1 MGRSSLKLSGLGSGP
16 ALRATYRY
24 KVTLMRTVGQ
34 IVELTAHGLETI
46 ASNLDAID
54 PWVLRQAF
62 PEVPE
67 GGLEGASGRVSLL
80 IGQDNLR
87 LFPMEVRRAGGMAL
101 FKSQFGTGWM
111 ASGNAGRIEAPLS
124 QVEED
129 EKGALVLV
137 AQESKN
143 FQTPEFLSA
152 EAMGVDLPRRC
163 PSCKN
168 CKECQFRTSAVS
180 YKEDQKFH
188 VILEGLK
195 FNEERRKWTASYPF
209 FIPPSELKDNYQ
221 QVKAYTERMEK
232 RLIKQG
238 RVEEFNSQFRDT
250 VERGVFRELSE
261 EELREW
267 KGPLNYI
274 AMVEAF
280 KNGPHATTLLRICM
294 NSSLKQPPPVKK
306 SLNDCLMKGPP
317 VLVDLFTITL
327 SFREHRYALAKD
339 LSKFYQKV
347 EADELT
353 QHMRRVLWRDCDGAK
368 EMRIY
373 VTTTVNF
380 GDRPA
385 GCIAI
390 AALRETA
397 ERYGADLPTAAWY
410 LKYRTYVDDAVAGAD
425 TQEGLIKSS
434 SDLETL
440 AGRGGFQFK
449 GTLMTGDAA
458 ADPSEPRKVL
468 GLIWETQG
476 DKLQVDVK
484 LNTGGKVGGARIQ
497 EDIDLE
503 GDLSQAL
510 LGTITKRILWRVAQG
525 LYDPLGLLCAFTI
538 RFKLVMRSLSD
549 EEEGERVG
557 WDDQVPAQ
565 VEANFREILGHLK
578 DLKKVKFPRSMWPEP
593 GRGQVKGKP
602 MLLIFGDGSVEA
614 SCALAYLRWEM
625 EDGSVVCRLLAE
637 KTRVAPKC
645 KISIPRMELMGS
657 LIAVRL
663 YQKIKDSLRLEVE
676 GVRFFTDSSA
686 VLGMINK
693 DSGTFLEF
701 VGTRVSEIRTKSM
714 VDTEWFWIPG
724 ELNPADMGTR
734 PTMTTGSMGESSPYQ
749 LRLPWMY
756 QPVEAWPVRKDFT
769 PHPVEECRKDVTQA
783 TCAVARVV
791 GGKLTYPSRATSRAK
806 LVRIFG
812 YVIMAAAAFKK
823 QVGRV
828 ALARAKV
835 PGGKLVPEP
844 PPPPP
849 RCYLEAA
856 LDYLVE
862 DAQRNMDAE
871 GMASLEAEE
880 IIREHG
886 IGPPRR
892 IKVVMARG
900 ESISGWRMM
909 QRRYPSFHTITP
921 CRD

>member
-1 MGRSSLKLSGLGSGP
+1 
-16 ALRATYRY
+16 
-24 KVTLMRTVGQ
+24 
-34 IVELTAHGLETI
+34 
-46 ASNLDAID
+46 
-54 PWVLRQAF
+54 
-62 PEVPE
+62 
-67 GGLEGASGRVSLL
+67 
-80 IGQDNLR
+80 
-87 LFPMEVRRAGGMAL
+87 MAL

-111 ASGNAGRIEAPLS
+111 ASGNAGGIETPLS
-124 QVEED
+124 QGEED
-129 EKGALVLV
+129 NEGALVLV
-137 AQESKN
+137 AQEGKN

-180 YKEDQKFH
+180 YKEDQEFH

-195 FNEERRKWTASYPF
+195 FSEERRKWTASYPF

-221 QVKAYTERMEK
+221 QVKTYTERMEK

-250 VERGVFRELSE
+250 IERGVFRELSE

-280 KNGPHATTLLRICM
+280 KNGPHATALLRICM
-294 NSSLKQPPPVKK
+294 NSSLKQPPLVKK

-317 VLVDLFTITL
+317 ALVDLFTITL

-353 QHMRRVLWRDCDGAK
+353 QHMRRILWRDCDGSK

-397 ERYGADLPTAAWY
+397 ERYGADLPTAVWY

-425 TQEGLIKSS
+425 TQEGLIKLSS
-434 SDLETL
+434 NLETL

-468 GLIWETQG
+468 GLIWETQE

-510 LGTITKRILWRVAQG
+510 PGTITKRILWRVAQG

-538 RFKLVMRSLSD
+538 RFKIVMRSLSD

-557 WDDQVPAQ
+557 WDYQLPAQ
-565 VEANFREILGHLK
+565 VEANFREVLGHLK
-578 DLKKVKFPRSMWPEP
+578 DLKKVNFPRSMWPEP
-593 GRGQVKGKP
+593 SRGQVKGKP

-625 EDGSVVCRLLAE
+625 EEGSVVCRLLAE

-657 LIAVRL
+657 LVAVRL
-663 YQKIKDSLRLEVE
+663 YQKIKDSLRLEIE

-701 VGTRVSEIRTKSM
+701 VGTRVSEIQTKSK
-714 VDTEWFWIPG
+714 VDTDGSGSPG
-724 ELNPADMGTR
+724 NSTQQTWELG
-734 PTMTTGSMGESSPYQ
+734 
-749 LRLPWMY
+749 LP
-756 QPVEAWPVRKDFT
+756 
-769 PHPVEECRKDVTQA
+769 
-783 TCAVARVV
+783 
-791 GGKLTYPSRATSRAK
+791 
-806 LVRIFG
+806 
-812 YVIMAAAAFKK
+812 
-823 QVGRV
+823 
-828 ALARAKV
+828 
-835 PGGKLVPEP
+835 
-844 PPPPP
+844 
-849 RCYLEAA
+849 
-856 LDYLVE
+856 
-862 DAQRNMDAE
+862 
-871 GMASLEAEE
+871 
-880 IIREHG
+880 
-886 IGPPRR
+886 
-892 IKVVMARG
+892 
-900 ESISGWRMM
+900 
-909 QRRYPSFHTITP
+909 
-921 CRD
+921 